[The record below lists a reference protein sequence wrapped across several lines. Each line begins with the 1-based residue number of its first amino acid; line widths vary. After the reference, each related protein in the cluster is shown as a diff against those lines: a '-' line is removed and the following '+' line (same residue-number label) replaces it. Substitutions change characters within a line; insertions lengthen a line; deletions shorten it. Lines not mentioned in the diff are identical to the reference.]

1 MGLAK
6 DAAEKYWVIY
16 YLVYTICVGL
26 GLWRYPPWQ
35 AQGNDTLFLLAAV
48 FGASAGVALSIAIFM
63 EVTVRMVLLIPDA
76 IRKIKREERR
86 RIIDALAKAGIRSGE
101 SSEVLSPAE
110 IRRIVEDG
118 QDDRS

>member
-1 MGLAK
+1 M
-6 DAAEKYWVIY
+6 
-16 YLVYTICVGL
+16 
-26 GLWRYPPWQ
+26 
-35 AQGNDTLFLLAAV
+35 FLLAAV

-63 EVTVRMVLLIPDA
+63 EVTVPVRMVLLIPDA

>member
-1 MGLAK
+1 M
-6 DAAEKYWVIY
+6 
-16 YLVYTICVGL
+16 
-26 GLWRYPPWQ
+26 
-35 AQGNDTLFLLAAV
+35 FLLAAV